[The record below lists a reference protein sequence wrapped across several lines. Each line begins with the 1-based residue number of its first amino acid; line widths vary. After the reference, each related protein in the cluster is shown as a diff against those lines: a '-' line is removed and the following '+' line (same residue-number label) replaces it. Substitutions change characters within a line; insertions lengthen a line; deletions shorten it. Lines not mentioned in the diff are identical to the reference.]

1 MRKLALCFC
10 LLLFCATTGMSQTD
24 YPKWDF
30 TAAYVYNDL
39 ETPAPQSRNHLHGGS
54 GALAWNFRSWA
65 ALEGD
70 VTYTRAN
77 VAGTSRNLWSYTV
90 GPRFTKR
97 GSFAQPFVHALFGG
111 GHLSGYGPT
120 ADLSTHGWVG
130 KMGGG
135 LDLVASKKVA
145 IRPFQFDYYRYHGN
159 TGGVGRQRLD
169 NFTLSLGV
177 RFSW

>member
-1 MRKLALCFC
+1 MRKLIPCFC
-10 LLLFCATTGMSQTD
+10 LLLLSAGTSLSQTQD

-39 ETPAPQSRNHLHGGS
+39 ETPAPQSRATLHGAS
-54 GALAWNFRSWA
+54 GALAWNFRRWA

-70 VTYTRAN
+70 VTYTRTIGS
-77 VAGTSRNLWSYTV
+77 GTTRGLLSATA
-90 GPRFTKR
+90 GPRFTAR

-111 GHLSGYGPT
+111 GRLTGFGN
-120 ADLSTHGWVG
+120 STNGWVG

-135 LDLVASKKVA
+135 LDLVANKHVA
-145 IRPFQFDYYRYHGN
+145 IRAFQFDYYRYHGN
-159 TGGVGRQRLD
+159 TSGVGNQRLD

-177 RFSW
+177 RLF